1 MANLISLEDAAQILG
16 IPTEKLSELIAQG
29 EIRGLKTGSTFKF
42 KREDLDKYIADQAV
56 GGLSGDDLSAEFDL
70 ADEGDLLL
78 ASEGGSDV
86 LASAEP
92 ANGDSPSD
100 TGKMNEGSGLLLAE
114 DDLFD
119 DELSLADG
127 NDIIDSDSDLEESDL
142 VLDDDSS
149 SEIGL
154 ASADSGINLSPSDSG
169 LSLEEEP
176 AELADSDI
184 DALSLPE
191 DEGLVALDD
200 LGSDVRADDD
210 FMLTPVED
218 LSDDETSG
226 SQVIALDDSEIYPDD
241 SASGLLADSG
251 SSDDAAPV
259 LVVED
264 ANLFGGMSGGQGQA
278 HPVAVAVVSEPP
290 EASYTIFQVLSLLG
304 IFTILSLSMML
315 VIDNARNLWNTQ
327 QSDRIADPV
336 ADVLIQMVG
345 LKRD

>member
-1 MANLISLEDAAQILG
+1 MADLISLEDAAKILG
-16 IPTEKLSELIAQG
+16 IPTDELTELISKG
-29 EIRGLKTGSTFKF
+29 EIRGLKTGSSFKF
-42 KREDLDKYIADQAV
+42 KRADLDAFLANRA
-56 GGLSGDDLSAEFDL
+56 GGSADDLSAEFDL
-70 ADEGDLLL
+70 ADDGLQL

-86 LASAEP
+86 LASGEP
-92 ANGDSPSD
+92 ASKDSPSD
-100 TGKMNEGSGLLLAE
+100 TGKMVEGSGLLLAD

-119 DELSLADG
+119 DELSLADAS
-127 NDIIDSDSDLEESDL
+127 DIVDSDSDLESSDL

-176 AELADSDI
+176 KELADSDL

-218 LSDDETSG
+218 VSDDDTSG

-241 SASGLLADSG
+241 SASGLLTDSV
-251 SSDDAAPV
+251 SNEEQAPV
-259 LVVED
+259 LVAED
-264 ANLFGGMSGGQGQA
+264 ESLFGGIAGGEGQA
-278 HPVAVAVVSEPP
+278 QPIAAPIAAEPP
-290 EASYTIFQVLSLLG
+290 EAPYTIFQVLSLLG
-304 IFTILSLSMML
+304 IFMILGLSMTL
-315 VIDNARNLWNTQ
+315 VIDNARNLWNAE
-327 QSDRIADPV
+327 QSARITDPV

-345 LKRD
+345 LKKD